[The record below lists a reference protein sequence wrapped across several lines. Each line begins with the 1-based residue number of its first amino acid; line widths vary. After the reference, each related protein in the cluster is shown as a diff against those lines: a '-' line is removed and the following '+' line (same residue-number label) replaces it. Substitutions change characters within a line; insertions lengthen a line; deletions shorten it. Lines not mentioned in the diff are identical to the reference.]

1 MKEIKAI
8 IRPNKLL
15 DVISELQKIDNLPGV
30 IISDIKGF
38 GKTKAVDAVNKT
50 TLDGVDY
57 VHKVKLEVVVNNE
70 MVESVVNTIQS
81 NAHTGLKGD
90 GKIFV
95 TSVED
100 VIKIRTNERGIE
112 AV

>member
-8 IRPNKLL
+8 IRPNKLI
-15 DVISELQKIDNLPGV
+15 DVIAELQKIDNLPGV

-38 GKTKAVDAVNKT
+38 GKTNAKDNESKT
-50 TLDGVDY
+50 NLDGIDY
-57 VHKVKLEVVVNNE
+57 VHKVKLEVVISND
-70 MVESVVNTIQS
+70 MVENVVNTIQL
-81 NAHTGLKGD
+81 NAHSGLKGD

-95 TSVED
+95 TSVDD
-100 VIKIRTNERGIE
+100 VIKIRTNERGNE

>member
-57 VHKVKLEVVVNNE
+57 VHKIKIEVVVVE
-70 MVESVVNTIQS
+70 DMVNVVTDTIQRT
-81 NAHTGLKGD
+81 AHTGHPGD

-95 TSVED
+95 IPVED
-100 VIKIRTNERGIE
+100 VIKVRTNEKGVN